1 MTSCIHFATCSDSDM
16 LVHALVPLVTLLS
29 GKLSELMDEAVAGLE
44 HHRPPRVFHN
54 PKLEA
59 LTNVSG
65 QGTLLSCFHDLVSL
79 ACLLFACFFLN
90 FPFARYF

>member
-1 MTSCIHFATCSDSDM
+1 M

-65 QGTLLSCFHDLVSL
+65 RGTLLSCFHDLVSL
-79 ACLLFACFFLN
+79 ACLLFAYFFFELS
-90 FPFARYF
+90 FCLLFLTLVHIRHHFAVV